1 MKRMKSARRGSPNGI
16 PVEVWRCLGERALEF
31 LTTVLNTSL
40 GSERMCEEWRRSV
53 LCQFAGTRVMCK
65 AVVGPVG

>member
-1 MKRMKSARRGSPNGI
+1 M
-16 PVEVWRCLGERALEF
+16 EF
-31 LTTVLNTSL
+31 LTTLFSTSL
-40 GSERMCEEWRRSV
+40 GSERMCKESRRSV